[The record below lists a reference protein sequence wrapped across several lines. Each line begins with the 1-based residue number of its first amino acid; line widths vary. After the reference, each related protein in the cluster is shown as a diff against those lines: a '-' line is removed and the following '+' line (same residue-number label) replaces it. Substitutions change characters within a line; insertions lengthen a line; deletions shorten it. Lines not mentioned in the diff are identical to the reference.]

1 MRSCQRC
8 GGRKGVRHGLCAKC
22 RLVGPEAESENELPP
37 PEPSLEP
44 LHDRPWVARSA
55 FTRRIRR
62 SPRS

>member
-1 MRSCQRC
+1 MKMCRRC
-8 GGRKGVRHGLCAKC
+8 GARDDVRRGLCGEC
-22 RLVGPEAESENELPP
+22 RGREVGSERETLP
-37 PEPSLEP
+37 PEPLVEP